1 MSVLYIYYW
10 ILILALMLPFANANK
25 FKSLEILYVLILP
38 VSYLSAVLVF
48 RDYNNSN
55 DFQNYLYIYSEVVSF
70 DDVFSRNGEFVFNI
84 FLILGN
90 AMGVSYEVVYTT
102 LILIS
107 ILALCVI
114 LYFSKIKFN
123 DKLVLI
129 LLVVSSSGTYFLLA
143 NAFRQGLAL
152 TLLLAALVAAN
163 SRLRLIALCVAP
175 LLHFSS
181 LFPIFSI
188 MIRRISSYKYSL
200 LFLVMGFLLII
211 PIIQS
216 LVIYRFEKYVEY
228 YEYESSF
235 QYLRI
240 VIDIII
246 LIILLV
252 AREKFTNVLSPII
265 FFATKI
271 LVYELSPLIYS
282 RVSYYDVVICCY
294 IYLNCR
300 VKDDRRIKILIILG
314 SILYANLIFSVES
327 LNSNFSLIKNLM

>member
-1 MSVLYIYYW
+1 
-10 ILILALMLPFANANK
+10 MLPFANPK
-25 FKSLEILYVLILP
+25 RFKSLEIIYVVVLP
-38 VSYLSAVLVF
+38 VSYLAGVFVF

-70 DDVFSRNGEFVFNI
+70 DDVFSRNGEIVFNI

-90 AMGVSYEVVYTT
+90 ALRVSYEAVYST
-102 LILIS
+102 LILVS
-107 ILALCVI
+107 IIGLCVT
-114 LYFSKIKFN
+114 LYLSKIRFN

-129 LLVVSSSGTYFLLA
+129 LLVVSSSGVYFLLA

-152 TLLLAALVAAN
+152 TLLIAALVAAN
-163 SRLRLIALCVAP
+163 SRMRLIALCVAP

-188 MIRRISSYKYSL
+188 MIKRILSYKYSL
-200 LFLVMGFLLII
+200 LFLGMGVLLII

-216 LVIYRFEKYVEY
+216 LVIYRLDKYIEY

-240 VIDIII
+240 VIDIIV
-246 LIILLV
+246 LIILLIS
-252 AREKFTNVLSPII
+252 RKKFTNILSPII

-282 RVSYYDVVICCY
+282 RVSYYDVVIYCY
-294 IYLNCR
+294 LYLNCR
-300 VKDDRRIKILIILG
+300 VKDDKWIQILIVLG
-314 SILYANLIFSVES
+314 AILYANLIFSVES
-327 LNSNFSLIKNLM
+327 LYSNFSLIKI